1 MHERCMHMDDIT
13 WMTWCEPHMRRQ
25 CSRRIFSEGADP
37 VLSPLYPSLGPPDT
51 CALQNGSASVFF
63 SRGDLGWCVH
73 MHCHL
78 HTWRKRASSVT
89 LTNMH
94 QSHRVE
100 EHLPLLP
107 RACTCCIDVQ
117 LVWCMKM
124 SCVFLQRRLYLRDP
138 ESWQEGSTSRSAYP
152 TKYFVCYISPNHVI
166 EYLATIG

>member
-1 MHERCMHMDDIT
+1 MDDIVRAG
-13 WMTWCEPHMRRQ
+13 MRFARRQ
-25 CSRRIFSEGADP
+25 CSRRVFSEGADP
-37 VLSPLYPSLGPPDT
+37 VLSPPSPG
-51 CALQNGSASVFF
+51 ASGHLRTAKWQRVCDVP
-63 SRGDLGWCVH
+63 RGYLGWCVH

-117 LVWCMKM
+117 LVWCMKI

-152 TKYFVCYISPNHVI
+152 TKYFMCCISPNHVI

>member
-1 MHERCMHMDDIT
+1 
-13 WMTWCEPHMRRQ
+13 MTWCEPHMRFARRQ
-25 CSRRIFSEGADP
+25 CSRRIFSEGP
-37 VLSPLYPSLGPPDT
+37 TRSCHPLRPG
-51 CALQNGSASVFF
+51 ASGHLRTAKWQRVCDVP
-63 SRGDLGWCVH
+63 RGYLGWCVH

-117 LVWCMKM
+117 LVWCMM
-124 SCVFLQRRLYLRDP
+124 ISCVFLQRRLYLRDP

>member
-1 MHERCMHMDDIT
+1 MPDASACTAACRGEAMPGAVAVLRGLVAFQDRRLHHCSEEEMDKA
-13 WMTWCEPHMRRQ
+13 
-25 CSRRIFSEGADP
+25 SR
-37 VLSPLYPSLGPPDT
+37 
-51 CALQNGSASVFF
+51 SAAC
-63 SRGDLGWCVH
+63 GVH

-117 LVWCMKM
+117 LVWCMKI

-152 TKYFVCYISPNHVI
+152 TKYFMCCISPNHVI